1 MSELPQGVDPEIFED
16 LSISISGLTLC
27 HVLQRPTELW
37 EMVQLIRAERAM
49 VRGEIY
55 RYDGLRDA
63 YRAAGIARTIVQKLD
78 QIRERSGAS
87 IAGLRK
93 FLAQV
98 ETAPRDPEAV
108 ELTIAFITI
117 SQKGREAVARW
128 VADPAGQLADA
139 GTKIKAIS

>member
-1 MSELPQGVDPEIFED
+1 MSELPDGIDPEIFEELYTSLAG
-16 LSISISGLTLC
+16 LSLC
-27 HVLQRPTELW
+27 HVLHRPAELW
-37 EMVQLIRAERAM
+37 EILQLVKTDRAM

-55 RYDGLRDA
+55 RWDGLRDA

-87 IAGLRK
+87 IVSLRK

-98 ETAPRDPEAV
+98 DSSPKDPEAL

-128 VADPAGQLADA
+128 VADPGGQ
-139 GTKIKAIS
+139 